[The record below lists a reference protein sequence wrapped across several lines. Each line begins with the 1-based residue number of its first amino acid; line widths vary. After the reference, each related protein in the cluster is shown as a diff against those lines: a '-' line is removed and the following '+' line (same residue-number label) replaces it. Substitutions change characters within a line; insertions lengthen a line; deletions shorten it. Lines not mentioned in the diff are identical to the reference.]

1 MIETQKIQTVEYLCI
16 STVCL
21 VHQEGFEPPTFRFVA
36 EHSIQLS
43 YSCIFINNY
52 YYTYFFCIFQVTLA
66 IFLIKYLANQIILC
80 YIIISVLKF
89 YILFRGV
96 AQLVARV
103 VWDHEVAGSIPVTST
118 TLKDFLRNSRKF
130 QKSLK

>member
-1 MIETQKIQTVEYLCI
+1 M
-16 STVCL
+16 

-43 YSCIFINNY
+43 YWCVHSLLYFDFHKYSIENEKFLKKYCKTLKNMLYYISAEKIKGIFN
-52 YYTYFFCIFQVTLA
+52 
-66 IFLIKYLANQIILC
+66 KY
-80 YIIISVLKF
+80 
-89 YILFRGV
+89 RGV

-118 TLKDFLRNSRKF
+118 KKCKICRRL
-130 QKSLK
+130 QKYENHIKSA